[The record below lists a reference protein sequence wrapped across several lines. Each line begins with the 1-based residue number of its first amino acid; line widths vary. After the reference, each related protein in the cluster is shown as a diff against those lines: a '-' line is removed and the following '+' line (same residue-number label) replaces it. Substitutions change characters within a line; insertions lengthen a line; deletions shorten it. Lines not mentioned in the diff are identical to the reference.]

1 MRRTSL
7 LSIVAA
13 AIAVGTAACVP
24 PGGPGPAPGG
34 GNSKTD
40 CATRSTNG
48 RGLAVVGLV
57 ADGSLVCFRDNNTT
71 RLATIGTL
79 TGFDQDT
86 SLIGLDYRPAND
98 TLYGVGNAGGVYTV
112 DARRPPSSS
121 SAGST
126 SRCRAP
132 RSASTSTPRSIA
144 CASCPTPARTS
155 ASTSTTARRPGRHVE
170 HPRRHAGQPG
180 PRRDRRR
187 LHEQRRRPEHGHHAV
202 RHRHDE
208 RQHRHP
214 GPGQRRVAE
223 PDRQARCRR
232 RPRRSASTST
242 AVRDGTTV
250 DLTALAS
257 IATADGATSLYGVD
271 LLAGRT
277 HKIGAFD
284 QAVVDI
290 AVPTAQ
296 R

>member
-57 ADGSLVCFRDNNTT
+57 ADGSLVCFRDSNTN

-112 DARRPPSSS
+112 DASTAAVKLVSRLNQPLQGTSFGVDFNPAGRPP
-121 SAGST
+121 AHRVGH
-126 SRCRAP
+126 RPEPP
-132 RSASTSTPRSIA
+132 R
-144 CASCPTPARTS
+144 
-155 ASTSTTARRPGRHVE
+155 
-170 HPRRHAGQPG
+170 
-180 PRRDRRR
+180 
-187 LHEQRRRPEHGHHAV
+187 QRRRRHGDP
-202 RHRHDE
+202 RT
-208 RQHRHP
+208 
-214 GPGQRRVAE
+214 
-223 PDRQARCRR
+223 AR
-232 RPRRSASTST
+232 
-242 AVRDGTTV
+242 
-250 DLTALAS
+250 
-257 IATADGATSLYGVD
+257 
-271 LLAGRT
+271 
-277 HKIGAFD
+277 
-284 QAVVDI
+284 
-290 AVPTAQ
+290 
-296 R
+296 